1 MVQKKEY
8 ERIVCGGF
16 SAGCDMLLRAIAFT
30 SVRCDLIILQS
41 PWIPVLE
48 EHAETVVSV
57 IREKNIVLRIFCG
70 SEDDDCLPMAK
81 QLCETARG
89 EGCNVEFTVQENNR
103 HQFPEKMYTI
113 LH

>member
-1 MVQKKEY
+1 MWW
-8 ERIVCGGF
+8 I
-16 SAGCDMLLRAIAFT
+16 LRWMRYAFT
-30 SVRCDLIILQS
+30 RNSIYILQG

-48 EHAETVVSV
+48 EHAETVVSA
-57 IREKNIVLRIFCG
+57 IREKNIALRIFCG

-81 QLCETARG
+81 QLYEATKWG
-89 EGCNVEFTVQENNR
+89 KCNVKFTVQENNR